1 MIARVEAFYKSPSHI
16 DKIFMPSLLSTIEY
30 HRYLFLATI
39 SIKFTNDSWKSA
51 KNIMKKKK
59 MVSNDDNDVII
70 QFSVHTCDLRHEI
83 FDCNSQGNF
92 FDMMLLVVVG
102 GKLLQLY
109 SESTKI
115 QFLRSTGFC
124 PSV

>member
-1 MIARVEAFYKSPSHI
+1 
-16 DKIFMPSLLSTIEY
+16 MPSLLSTIEY

>member
-1 MIARVEAFYKSPSHI
+1 
-16 DKIFMPSLLSTIEY
+16 MPSLISKIEY

-83 FDCNSQGNF
+83 FDCNSQGKF
-92 FDMMLLVVVG
+92 F
-102 GKLLQLY
+102 
-109 SESTKI
+109 
-115 QFLRSTGFC
+115 
-124 PSV
+124 